1 METRADTVQTA
12 QLLEGLPGG
21 SGVSHPFTVP
31 QSVLGG
37 GWDLGQIWEPR
48 FREAKSHAQGHTG
61 RISRTEAHTAS
72 GLNRS
77 SYFENFHRI
86 PYLPFLVC
94 PRRVCTRAHVCVSLP
109 ELLVV

>member
-1 METRADTVQTA
+1 MGQGSLTP
-12 QLLEGLPGG
+12 LLFLSQFWVVDGMSL
-21 SGVSHPFTVP
+21 T
-31 QSVLGG
+31 
-37 GWDLGQIWEPR
+37 GQIWEPR